1 MMTKKLGY
9 VALLSVASVSSAL
22 AADSLP
28 APGKLTVGGVQVRAL
43 VDTYYQY
50 NFNRTGLSATN
61 TGAGVGQSGTPQT
74 NFRSYDTAH
83 RAFDINQATIGLS
96 YAPAPVGFDVRIGT
110 GNQLE
115 VLNANAGT
123 AQTTFQH
130 IRTANV
136 TWKPNRFHLTV
147 GRYDLNFGLER
158 IDSVDNWNY
167 GRGIL
172 FTTNTPRF
180 MTGLEMGYDFGSGF
194 NAVFGYGNGV
204 DRYVDNNKSGSY
216 MLKLAYATGGT
227 TLGLNYMLSPERFD
241 IGTQFRHYVSLNGT
255 HKYSDNFHVGA
266 EFSFVRGQNE
276 FIGTQASGAVR
287 NESTSSYGAA
297 LYAAGSFV
305 RDHWEAIRAEWLQD
319 ADGRVTGRAAGTT
332 FFTFTGT
339 HKYKVSQ
346 NMSLLGEVRWDH
358 ANRDRFLNQA
368 LQAVRDNQVTLTAA
382 ATFNI

>member
-9 VALLSVASVSSAL
+9 VALLSVASVSTAL

-50 NFNRTGLSATN
+50 NFNRTGLSAKGT
-61 TGAGVGQSGTPQT
+61 TGAGQSGVPQT
-74 NFRSYDTAH
+74 NYRSYDTSH
-83 RAFDINQATIGLS
+83 RAFDINQATVGLS

-115 VLNANAGT
+115 VLNKEAGSS
-123 AQTTFQH
+123 QTTFKH
-130 IRTANV
+130 IRTANA

-172 FTTNTPRF
+172 FTTNTPLF

-216 MLKLAYATGGT
+216 MLKLGYTTGGT
-227 TLGLNYMLSPERFD
+227 NLNLNYMLSPERFD
-241 IGTQFRHYVSLNGT
+241 VGTQFRHYVSLNGT
-255 HKYSDNFHVGA
+255 HKYSDSFHVGA

-276 FIGTQASGAVR
+276 YIGNQANGTR
-287 NESTSSYGAA
+287 RDESTSSYGAA

-305 RDHWEAIRAEWLQD
+305 RDHWEAIRGEWLQD
-319 ADGRVTGRAAGTT
+319 ADGRVTKRAAGTT
-332 FFTFTGT
+332 FFTVTGT
-339 HKYKVSQ
+339 HRYKVSQ

-368 LQAVRDNQVTLTAA
+368 LQEKRDNQVTLSAA